1 MSTNP
6 KSCSPEASIQE
17 AAQMMDE
24 CNCGAIP
31 VVESGSVRKAV
42 GVITDRDIACR
53 AVARGQGP
61 DAKVRDCMS
70 SPLATI
76 GQDDSVEDC
85 CNEMERSKVR
95 RLLVLDEEGELCG
108 VVSQADVALHLSKNK
123 IAEVVKEVSQPT
135 RQSSAVV

>member
-1 MSTNP
+1 MCPNP
-6 KSCSPEASIQE
+6 QSCSPESTIQE
-17 AAQMMDE
+17 AAQLME
-24 CNCGAIP
+24 EHNCGAIP
-31 VVESGSVRKAV
+31 VVDAASVRKAV

-53 AVARGQGP
+53 AVARGKSP

-108 VVSQADVALHLSKNK
+108 VVSQADVAIHLSKNK

-135 RQSSAVV
+135 RQPSAVV